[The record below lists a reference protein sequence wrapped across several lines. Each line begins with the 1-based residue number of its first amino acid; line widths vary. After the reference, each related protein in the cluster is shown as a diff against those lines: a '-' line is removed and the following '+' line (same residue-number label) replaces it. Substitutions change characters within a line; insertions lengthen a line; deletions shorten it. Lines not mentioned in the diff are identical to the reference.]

1 MTILSP
7 RLQNKTFT
15 TSRPKKP
22 TLDISVNTQKD
33 LAYLIAK
40 KQRELTEKTKKV
52 YQEVVRSKDH
62 GSPVFK
68 HKIKLDHPLG
78 KTEPINILPKK

>member
-40 KQRELTEKTKKV
+40 KQRELNEKTKKV
-52 YQEVVRSKDH
+52 Y
-62 GSPVFK
+62 
-68 HKIKLDHPLG
+68 
-78 KTEPINILPKK
+78 